1 MKEKIVIVLLSEI
14 AKKILKELKNHL
26 DEIFNSKIEF
36 LTMKMDLDFAFDRKR
51 KQYLASSILERL
63 KNFKKEN
70 FEKWLAICNVD
81 LFAEGL
87 NFVFGEAD
95 IEKGISIISVL
106 RLKQSFY
113 GFSNN
118 ENLFLERVKKEA
130 THELGHLFY
139 LGHCQN
145 PNCVMYF
152 SNSILDTD
160 KKSKFFCE
168 KCQKIL
174 QFYSQKK

>member
-1 MKEKIVIVLLSEI
+1 MEEKIVIVLLSEI
-14 AKKILKELKNHL
+14 EKKILEELQTHL
-26 DEIFNSKIEF
+26 GEVFNLKIKF
-36 LTMKMDLDFAFDRKR
+36 LPMRLDLSFAFDGRR
-51 KQYLASSILERL
+51 KQYLAGLTLERL
-63 KNFKKEN
+63 GDFKREKT
-70 FEKWLAICNVD
+70 EKWLAICDID

-95 IEKGISIISVL
+95 LEEGISIVSISRL
-106 RLKQSFY
+106 RQSFY
-113 GFSNN
+113 GLPND
-118 ENLFLERVKKEA
+118 ENLFLERIKKEA

-160 KKSKFFCE
+160 RKNSYLCQRCE
-168 KCQKIL
+168 NKLKL
-174 QFYSQKK
+174 NRP

>member
-1 MKEKIVIVLLSEI
+1 MEEKIVIILLSEI
-14 AKKILKELKNHL
+14 EEKILNELKNHL
-26 DEIFNSKIEF
+26 NEVFNLKIEF
-36 LTMKMDLDFAFDRKR
+36 LPMKMNLGFAFNERR
-51 KQYLASSILERL
+51 GQYLASSILEKLRE
-63 KNFKKEN
+63 FKKEKS
-70 FEKWLAICNVD
+70 EKWLVIYNVD

-95 IEKGISIISVL
+95 LEEGISIISISRL
-106 RLKQSFY
+106 RQSFY
-113 GFSNN
+113 GLPED
-118 ENLFLERVKKEA
+118 ENLFLERIKKEA

-160 KKSKFFCE
+160 RKSEFFCE
-168 KCQKIL
+168 KCKKIL
-174 QFYSQKK
+174 QSYLGKK